1 MLSAPRR
8 LVLKDNDV
16 AVIHLAVAVH
26 PHLRLARRLSAVLM
40 QHLNARFVSVNHF
53 AQEQQ
58 FVHFLRNRHEPFPC
72 GDVYPVRH
80 GGSQKTDDSV
90 AFTLTI
96 DPSFFCSFLLCN
108 YRFFSSMKFNLSE
121 RNPELIKDQKKM
133 QKHFSPKA
141 LRLEKDAKSLSGAAA
156 LSVIRNDYCFSEYD
170 ASVSLRSSQ
179 NFLSCMYII
188 APTTVKMVNTR
199 MDVIKVVSKE
209 SIMPMK

>member
-1 MLSAPRR
+1 M
-8 LVLKDNDV
+8 
-16 AVIHLAVAVH
+16 
-26 PHLRLARRLSAVLM
+26 
-40 QHLNARFVSVNHF
+40 
-53 AQEQQ
+53 
-58 FVHFLRNRHEPFPC
+58 
-72 GDVYPVRH
+72 
-80 GGSQKTDDSV
+80 
-90 AFTLTI
+90 TI

-108 YRFFSSMKFNLSE
+108 YRFFSSMRFNLSE

-133 QKHFSPKA
+133 QKHFYPKA

-156 LSVIRNDYCFSEYD
+156 LSGIRNDYCFSEYD